1 LPAKHSISP
10 DASPENVKMLH
21 AVEQLSEHDRWIVE
35 GCLAPRAFYD
45 EARVGEFGLR
55 VEAGREC
62 ACFNSQSHWKRGK

>member
-35 GCLAPRAFYD
+35 GCLAPGF
-45 EARVGEFGLR
+45 L
-55 VEAGREC
+55 
-62 ACFNSQSHWKRGK
+62 